1 LLALTWQPEMVK
13 QQSQGMLYRLPG
25 KVDLLNQSFRALDQ
39 GRLSR
44 PQQLAQ
50 SLFLNKSDIFPN
62 EITGM
67 ILVDQHLLLQH
78 LEDSLITSLIKAFD
92 RGMHGG
98 GGRDSPMLPVVSK
111 EVLDGGSE

>member
-1 LLALTWQPEMVK
+1 
-13 QQSQGMLYRLPG
+13 
-25 KVDLLNQSFRALDQ
+25 
-39 GRLSR
+39 
-44 PQQLAQ
+44 
-50 SLFLNKSDIFPN
+50 
-62 EITGM
+62 M